1 MNEKS
6 IRAPF
11 VPVKLKFCR
20 PIKATGG
27 NLPNKCGTKLCIKE
41 KMGAMQAKRF
51 RMPSA
56 LLWA

>member
-11 VPVKLKFCR
+11 VPDKRKFCGSA
-20 PIKATGG
+20 KAAGG
-27 NLPNKCGTKLCIKE
+27 NLPNKYSAKLCIKE
-41 KMGAMQAKRF
+41 KTGALQAKRF